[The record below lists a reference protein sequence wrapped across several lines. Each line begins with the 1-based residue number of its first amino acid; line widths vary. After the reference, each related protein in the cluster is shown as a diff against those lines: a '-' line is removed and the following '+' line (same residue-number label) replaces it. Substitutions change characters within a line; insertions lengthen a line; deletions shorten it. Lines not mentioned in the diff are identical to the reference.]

1 MLVVVHQSHW
11 YNEFMIR
18 KLLANKQPL
27 TSNLELLRVSI
38 SLLSNTLTLGRLR
51 DRSYDV
57 HKDFLM
63 QVILY
68 GIPSASVL
76 ASALQEQQ
84 RTCHPFPPSISRAEI
99 IRMLSVLISHLE
111 TAAHLDSSSARPG
124 EANYNLCRKACKAF
138 TRVMDN
144 VLDPQ
149 KPRSNGEG
157 ITPTSHDDNIDVEL
171 GLDLDI
177 FAAPGLEAFEGM
189 DFSSLGNGD
198 DGGIDWGIMAQ
209 WTL

>member
-1 MLVVVHQSHW
+1 MLVVIHQTHW

-18 KLLANKQPL
+18 QLLAHKHPL

-38 SLLSNTLTLGRLR
+38 SLLSSTLTLGRLR
-51 DRSYDV
+51 DLSYDV

-63 QVILY
+63 QVILF

-84 RTCHPFPPSISRAEI
+84 RTGHPFPPTISRSEI
-99 IRMLSVLISHLE
+99 IRMLSVLISHLDA
-111 TAAHLDSSSARPG
+111 AAHVDSSSARPG
-124 EANYNLCRKACKAF
+124 EANYDLCRKACKAF

-144 VLDPQ
+144 VLDL
-149 KPRSNGEG
+149 KPRSDSG
-157 ITPTSHDDNIDVEL
+157 ITPNSADLDRDL
-171 GLDLDI
+171 SLDLDS

-189 DFSSLGNGD
+189 DFSTGMGD
-198 DGGIDWGIMAQ
+198 DGIDWAFMAQ
-209 WTL
+209 WAL